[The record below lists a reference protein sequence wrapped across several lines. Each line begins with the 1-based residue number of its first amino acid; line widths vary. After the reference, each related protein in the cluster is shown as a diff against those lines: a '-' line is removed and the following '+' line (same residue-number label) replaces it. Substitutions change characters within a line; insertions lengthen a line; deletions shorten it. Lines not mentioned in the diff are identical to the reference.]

1 VRNRAR
7 AIVLTS
13 GFLFYSHCIKKGA
26 DELSR
31 ILYSMIKILVELY

>member
-1 VRNRAR
+1 VRNKAR

-13 GFLFYSHCIKKGA
+13 DFRFYSHCIKKGA

-31 ILYSMIKILVELY
+31 ILYPMIKNFS